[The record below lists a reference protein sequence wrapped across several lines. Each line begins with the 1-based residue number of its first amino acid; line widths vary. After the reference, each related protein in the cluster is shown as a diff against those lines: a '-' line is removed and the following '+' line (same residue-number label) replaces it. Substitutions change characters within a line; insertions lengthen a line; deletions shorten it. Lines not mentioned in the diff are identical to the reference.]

1 MFEGCTGGVG
11 LHVTLAQEPVV
22 LARLTYLS
30 FNLSFIILNLLAG
43 YYVYETT
50 KSLTLEVDL
59 LAFGCEVLAVTIN
72 IAIEVAKRK
81 SMRPRSIMVLDLVGG
96 LASLSLLI
104 VVGLFGVFNA
114 ISTTE
119 ELNDV
124 KRRSPEPASHL
135 SQMLQFSTFSLC
147 LSVLNLSI
155 FARLREKMLPD
166 DGDVHDQLNLLSNLA
181 HSLVDFVTNFAV
193 LGTSL
198 WLKYGI
204 GPDTWLEMRKH
215 KVLVDVFGSFIVCA
229 CILVSIV
236 WLLRDVVNCVRW
248 IHELGDPDL
257 EGSGLE
263 CAAGVGS
270 KTAEALGKAAGAT
283 YGSTE
288 TSAAAA

>member
-1 MFEGCTGGVG
+1 M
-11 LHVTLAQEPVV
+11 
-22 LARLTYLS
+22 ARLTYLS
-30 FNLSFIILNLLAG
+30 FNLSFIMLNLLAG

-59 LAFGCEVLAVTIN
+59 LAFGCEVLAVSIN

-104 VVGLFGVFNA
+104 VVGVFGVWSA

-119 ELNDV
+119 ELNDN

-155 FARLREKMLPD
+155 FAKLQEKMLPA

-204 GPDTWLEMRKH
+204 APDTWLEMRKH

-236 WLLRDVVNCVRW
+236 WLLRDVLNCVRW
-248 IHELGDPDL
+248 IRELENPDL

-263 CAAGVGS
+263 CA
-270 KTAEALGKAAGAT
+270 KTAEASGKAAGAT